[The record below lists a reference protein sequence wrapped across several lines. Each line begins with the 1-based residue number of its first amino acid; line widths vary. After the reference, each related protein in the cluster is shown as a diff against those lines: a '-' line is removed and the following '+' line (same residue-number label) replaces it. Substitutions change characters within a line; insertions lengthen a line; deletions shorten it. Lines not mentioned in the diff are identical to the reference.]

1 MHFQFLL
8 SGPHGDIELCPED
21 LAKPFLISPG
31 ERHPFLKLADYFG
44 ALQEFIMLEEG
55 SLLCAALKKQGRL
68 ADIKPADISELI
80 IRSEKHGAY
89 YHIASAEI
97 IGPGVNSK
105 CAVTTALSESAKRSL
120 QGEHGILRKL
130 SKITPDYLPELFYS
144 KTITW
149 QTDAGAA
156 EFIMVL
162 GEWLDGYHEWHA
174 SNVPGSHKQKIKLWD
189 YDNGCRFLSEEE
201 SYEMLRQ
208 VAYILTCYYDQDSFC
223 QIYPW
228 HHGAGDFVV
237 KPGPDA
243 ISVKLI
249 TARQYE
255 PLVHFDGEEEA
266 DRLVATIHFLL
277 NLVFKIRLDRLDGVG
292 KPCWLDIFAV
302 TAALSGFVDGLGA
315 AQADGRLSIGNI
327 AEFLDI
333 MRSFDARE
341 IHDMYDSLLA
351 IYADEDKDDFRL
363 IRERLTEHA
372 EELHAALQEFT
383 L

>member
-1 MHFQFLL
+1 M
-8 SGPHGDIELCPED
+8 
-21 LAKPFLISPG
+21 
-31 ERHPFLKLADYFG
+31 
-44 ALQEFIMLEEG
+44 MEEG

-120 QGEHGILRKL
+120 QAEHGILRKL

-189 YDNGCRFLSEEE
+189 YENGCRFLADAE

-208 VAYILTCYYDQDSFC
+208 IAYILTCYYDQASFC

-228 HHGAGDFVV
+228 HHGAGDFIV
-237 KPGPDA
+237 KP
-243 ISVKLI
+243 
-249 TARQYE
+249 
-255 PLVHFDGEEEA
+255 EA
-266 DRLVATIHFLL
+266 DT
-277 NLVFKIRLDRLDGVG
+277 
-292 KPCWLDIFAV
+292 
-302 TAALSGFVDGLGA
+302 
-315 AQADGRLSIGNI
+315 
-327 AEFLDI
+327 
-333 MRSFDARE
+333 
-341 IHDMYDSLLA
+341 
-351 IYADEDKDDFRL
+351 
-363 IRERLTEHA
+363 RLTGWLLRFIFCSTLFSESDWTDSMA
-372 EELHAALQEFT
+372 SGSLAGLTILPYMQQLKVSLPGCALHPQLT
-383 L
+383 D